1 MNFFSSVTCTGTC
14 PRISNVTVN
23 LSSSVEEDGRQFA
36 CPGELVTLTCEVNQS
51 AIVRIAAEPF
61 ICRNDPVFYIASDN
75 VGSSNFHRTFQ
86 AILTMVRPKPRPG
99 HAITNFR
106 VTLTANTTN
115 ETSNTV
121 IECAD
126 QLDSQRVQSK
136 ALIQSGK
143 TK

>member
-1 MNFFSSVTCTGTC
+1 M
-14 PRISNVTVN
+14 N

-36 CPGELVTLTCEVNQS
+36 CPEERVTFTCEVNQS
-51 AIVRIAAEPF
+51 AIARIAAEPF
-61 ICRNDPVFYIASDN
+61 ICRNDPVSYIPSSI
-75 VGSSNFHRTFQ
+75 VGSSNSHRTFQ
-86 AILTMVRPKPRPG
+86 TNLTMVQPEPGPTPRL
-99 HAITNFR
+99 ANFR
-106 VTLTANTTN
+106 TTLTANTNN
-115 ETSNTV
+115 ETNNTV